1 MFKKSL
7 IISLSASLISVFS
20 GNSAYAEVFSEA
32 AKLGANAGA
41 MSYCRDNF
49 MTEDDNGRYNILAIK
64 TLEDFNRLSSGE
76 KVKALVYK
84 KAAEDGD
91 YLGDELTQERCEDL
105 RQLLYIQYGSPSV
118 SQ

>member
-1 MFKKSL
+1 MFEKLL
-7 IISLSASLISVFS
+7 IIGFTASLTSILPC
-20 GNSAYAEVFSEA
+20 NSAYADIFSEA

-41 MSYCRDNF
+41 MNYCRDNF

-64 TLEDFNRLSSGE
+64 TLEDFSNLPSGE

-91 YLGDELTQERCEDL
+91 YLGDQLNQERCEDL
-105 RQLLYIQYGSPSV
+105 RQILYIQYGQPSV